1 MKSYASVDRIEGKY
15 LVCEVELISV
25 EDRNR
30 EEYIPYDT
38 TSMDIPLQE
47 IPTSMGNVRDGDILI
62 IEHDGENMISICCK
76 DENEKARRLELLR
89 ESLMDW

>member
-47 IPTSMGNVRDGDILI
+47 IPTSLGNVRDGDILI

-76 DENEKARRLELLR
+76 DEIEKARRLELLR

>member
-47 IPTSMGNVRDGDILI
+47 IPTSMGNVKDGDILI
-62 IEHDGENMISICCK
+62 IEHDGENITFIYGK
-76 DENEKARRLELLR
+76 DDDEKNR
-89 ESLMDW
+89 